1 MIYGDF
7 NKFYERYEEYLNDD
21 AIDHYN
27 NVMRLSDEQVD
38 LYNKEKL
45 KELYQNTKLFTRT
58 TIVGNQ

>member
-45 KELYQNTKLFTRT
+45 KRIISEYEVVYENDYS
-58 TIVGNQ
+58 GN